1 MNWDPGSSGAIAT
14 RRPLRVQPRGSGLNA
29 ETKPGGKD
37 ECMSVRKNRF
47 PAALLLGLVI
57 ATTALAAGCGSA
69 SSSNASGGSPSP
81 ESAAARAQA
90 ILGHE
95 PTGLAKSIVDRGSV
109 IVGVDAD
116 YPPQSSRDEDT
127 GKRVGFDV
135 DVAERV
141 GKLLGLT
148 VRFKTAVWEM
158 IPVDL
163 RRDKYDVAIDSVA
176 ITDQS
181 EKVLS
186 LTDPYYYTIGQIF
199 VAKGGVQI
207 TGPADL
213 AGRNVGVGAATV
225 FYPWLKANTEAV
237 VKMYAT
243 DAEALEDLADGK
255 LDFVMTAG
263 QIGQEAILSGQ
274 PIEFSGKPL
283 SYEHLAF
290 ATKKGEADWQA
301 LLNYSIRQLRKDGA
315 LEAMSRKWFG
325 GVDITAKE

>member
-1 MNWDPGSSGAIAT
+1 
-14 RRPLRVQPRGSGLNA
+14 
-29 ETKPGGKD
+29 
-37 ECMSVRKNRF
+37 MSASKIRF
-47 PAALLLGLVI
+47 PAVLLLGLVI
-57 ATTALAAGCGSA
+57 ATTALAAGCSVSA
-69 SSSNASGGSPSP
+69 SGSDASGGSPSP
-81 ESAAARAQA
+81 ESPASRAQA

-109 IVGVDAD
+109 VVGVDAD
-116 YPPQSSRDEDT
+116 YPPQSSLDEET
-127 GKRVGFDV
+127 GEPVGFDV
-135 DVAERV
+135 DVAEQV
-141 GKLLGLT
+141 GKILGLT

-181 EKVLS
+181 ERVLS

-213 AGRNVGVGAATV
+213 AGRSVGVGAATV
-225 FYPWLKANTEAV
+225 FYPWLKENTEAV
-237 VKMYAT
+237 VEMYET
-243 DAEALEDLADGK
+243 DAEALKDLADGK

-263 QIGQEAILSGQ
+263 QVGQEAIQSGQ

-290 ATKKGEADWQA
+290 ATKKEEADWLE
-301 LLNYSIRQLRKDGA
+301 LLNHSIRQLRKDGA